1 MVKKRNVFDINFD
14 PDGDGA
20 QQAAP
25 ETKSFRDVQG
35 HPAQNEYVSAEELK
49 ATRRNPM
56 ASAISETA
64 AASAQRAE
72 AEAAIL
78 AENEA
83 LAHEHVRLKKLGLIT
98 DLIATAEVRISK
110 LTRDR
115 SQTADPDLEELKAS
129 IEAIGLSNPIRV
141 EQTEDGYELI
151 QGFRRLSAFRELE
164 RDTGDGRYARIP
176 AALVPRGEPLV
187 DLYRKMVDE
196 NMVRKDLSFA
206 EMAQLALSYSRDEN
220 VDLRDA
226 VRALYASALK
236 QKRSYILSFATL
248 LERVGDQLQFPESIS
263 RKFGLD
269 LYKALE
275 ASENLGAMIAADLR
289 DGKPSTP
296 EAELQLLRGALE
308 RAKQAGRSAAPRG
321 DGQRTVSKTSLR
333 MTRPE
338 GEARVI
344 ASDGKIE
351 LRLDRDFS
359 AVSKADLQE
368 AIEALL
374 ARLDHEP

>member
-1 MVKKRNVFDINFD
+1 MVKKRNVFDIDFD
-14 PDGDGA
+14 MGEDDTP
-20 QQAAP
+20 QAAP

-35 HPAQNEYVSAEELK
+35 HPLQNTRVSDDEGK
-49 ATRRNPM
+49 GTRRSPM

-64 AASAQRAE
+64 DASAQRAQ
-72 AEAAIL
+72 AEAAIR
-78 AENEA
+78 AENDA

-98 DLIATAEVRISK
+98 DLIATDAVKVTK

-115 SQTADPDLEELKAS
+115 SQTADPELEELKAS
-129 IEAIGLSNPIRV
+129 IQAVGLSNPIRV

-151 QGFRRLSAFRELE
+151 QGYRRLSAFRELAQE
-164 RDTGDGRYARIP
+164 TGDPRYTRIP

-206 EMAQLALSYSRDEN
+206 EMAQLALSYSQDEG
-220 VDLRDA
+220 VDLRTS

-236 QKRSYILSFATL
+236 QKRSYILSFAHL
-248 LERVGDQLQFPESIS
+248 LARIGRHVQFPEAIP
-263 RKFGLD
+263 RKFGLE
-269 LYKALE
+269 LNKALD
-275 ASENLGAMIAADLR
+275 ASVDLADVIAADLQAMQP
-289 DGKPSTP
+289 GTP
-296 EAELQLLRGALE
+296 EAEVQMLRDALKRAEQADRTTEETVE
-308 RAKQAGRSAAPRG
+308 RKKA
-321 DGQRTVSKTSLR
+321 VSKTSLR

-338 GEARVI
+338 GEARVT

-359 AVSKADLQE
+359 ALSKADLQQ
-368 AIEALL
+368 AIEALFQS
-374 ARLDHEP
+374 LDEKT